1 MAKKIFDTSFALIG
15 ILLLGFFIFIFF
27 LLICVTTGKNG
38 IFRQTRIGQHGRKF
52 TIFKLRTMDT
62 VEGKLQVTKLGRI
75 LRKYKID
82 ELPQLYNVLIGD
94 MSFVGPRPDLPGYYD
109 LLQGADREILKLKPG
124 LTGPASLK
132 YSQEDEL
139 LASIDDPV
147 YYNNTILFPDKV
159 RINLNYQKHRTF
171 WLDIKLIWYTI
182 LGKQPAQ
189 EYLH

>member
-15 ILLLGFFIFIFF
+15 ILLLGCFIFIFF

-132 YSQEDEL
+132 YSQEEEL
-139 LASIDDPV
+139 LASVDDPV

>member
-15 ILLLGFFIFIFF
+15 ILLLGCFIFIFF

-189 EYLH
+189 EYLR

>member
-15 ILLLGFFIFIFF
+15 ILLLGCLIFIFF

-189 EYLH
+189 EYLR

>member
-15 ILLLGFFIFIFF
+15 ILLLGCFIFIFF

-132 YSQEDEL
+132 YSQEEEL
-139 LASIDDPV
+139 LASVDDPV

-189 EYLH
+189 EYLR